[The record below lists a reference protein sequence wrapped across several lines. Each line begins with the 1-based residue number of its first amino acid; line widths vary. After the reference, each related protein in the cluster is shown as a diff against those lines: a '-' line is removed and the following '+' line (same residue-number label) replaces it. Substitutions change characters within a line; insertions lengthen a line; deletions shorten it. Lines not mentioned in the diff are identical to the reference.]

1 MKFDA
6 IIKII
11 IYLIIFRAIVGKI
24 NKRKN
29 TRSNKKEDSTSRRYN
44 RQEKTGMEEEQRD
57 KKYNKKMEINNFKDI
72 MSKSNR
78 PSSPEERMKQREKE
92 LENMN
97 KR

>member
-11 IYLIIFRAIVGKI
+11 IYMIIFRVIAGKI

-29 TRSNKKEDSTSRRYN
+29 TRFNKKEDSTSRRYN
-44 RQEKTGMEEEQRD
+44 RQEKTGMVEEQRD
-57 KKYNKKMEINNFKDI
+57 KKYNKRMEINNFKDI

-78 PSSPEERMKQREKE
+78 SSSPEERMKQREKE